1 MLYTAI
7 NNQESFMALPKR
19 TKKKVVRGAPRVRR
33 GDKLKAPSWDGWE
46 EWSGEQFHRFRDAS
60 RAFYYENYKAADLY
74 PHTYK
79 WMKEN
84 EYTAEQ
90 IRQAKAAPSYELSI
104 TAAIVAKQLLD
115 GMPDYNPKQN
125 EYWES
130 LPGTMGSVQPAS
142 VFLKE
147 RIERAIQVGSKVVEV
162 KKEEEKAKKDVYV
175 PTIQERI
182 RDQAYIQSEAIEDW
196 LEGWLVDPKSFDPK
210 GFDFKKHFVD
220 KGVTQAHARKL
231 KTFYVDALVDFD
243 ELERYPTA
251 GQLKKMSELD
261 QDLWAQ
267 LKEGYS
273 HIKKAD
279 IKNYRI
285 AIGELITAL
294 DFVIDSAK
302 ATRKPRKPKVY
313 SADKLV
319 AKLKYLKVDDKYKL
333 ASIDPSQII
342 GANEL
347 WVFNVKTR
355 KLGKYIASNIDPKGM
370 QREGSG
376 LSVKGTTIQGYD
388 ESLSLQKT
396 LRKPP
401 EQLKEFKDAGKVKL
415 RKFLDEIATTDTK
428 LNGRINPETV
438 LLKVS

>member
-1 MLYTAI
+1 
-7 NNQESFMALPKR
+7 MALPKR

-33 GDKLKAPSWDGWE
+33 GDKLKAPSWDGWQD
-46 EWSGEQFHRFRDAS
+46 WDGQKYHRFRDAS
-60 RAFYYENYKAADLY
+60 RSFYYENYKATDLY

-79 WMKEN
+79 WMADN
-84 EYTAEQ
+84 GYTKEQ
-90 IRQAKAAPSYELSI
+90 IKHARAAPTYELSI

-115 GMPDYNPKQN
+115 GMPDYNPKEA

-130 LPGTMGSVQPAS
+130 LPGTMGTTQPATK
-142 VFLKE
+142 FLKE

-162 KKEEEKAKKDVYV
+162 KQKEEKAKKDVYV

-210 GFDFKKHFVD
+210 GFDFKKHFAD

-231 KTFYVDALVDFD
+231 KTFYVDALVDYN
-243 ELERYPTA
+243 ELERMPTA
-251 GQLKKMSELD
+251 GQLKKMSEFEAD
-261 QDLWAQ
+261 QWAQ
-267 LKEGYS
+267 LKEGYA

-285 AIGELITAL
+285 AIGELIAAL

-333 ASIDPSQII
+333 ASIDPAQII
-342 GANEL
+342 GASEL
-347 WVFNVKTR
+347 WVFNVKNR
-355 KLGKYIASNIDPKGM
+355 KIGKYVASNIDPKGM
-370 QREGSG
+370 QRDGSG
-376 LSVKGTTIQGYD
+376 LSVKGTTIQGFD
-388 ESLSLQKT
+388 EKLSIQKT

-401 EQLKEFKDAGKVKL
+401 EQLKQFKDAGKVKL
-415 RKFLDEIATTDTK
+415 RKFIEEIPTTDTK
-428 LNGRINPETV
+428 LNGRINPETI